1 MPSVIIT
8 GADRGLGL
16 CLCKEY
22 LRRGFT
28 VFAGKY
34 MEDFSLLEDLQTASP
49 NLHILRLDM
58 SSRESIFAAAKAV
71 GEIAG
76 TLDMLISNAALMGE
90 VKCSLYDPP
99 MDLEAPWRSF
109 SVNALGPLILTEA
122 MLPLMQKGMRRL
134 CYVSS
139 EVSSIGLMKH
149 RADSPFPYPMSKASM
164 NMAVRMLHNQLYPRG
179 YTFRLFHPG
188 WMKFRN
194 ADGTLAENGRYDPD
208 YIGEIAARYF
218 DKPLGDEH
226 RLVLV
231 DFHGY
236 EWTY

>member
-16 CLCKEY
+16 SLCKEY

-34 MEDFSLLEDLQTASP
+34 MEDFNLLEDLHAASP

-58 SSRESIFAAAKAV
+58 SSRESILAAARAV

-109 SVNALGPLILTEA
+109 NVNALGPLLLTEA
-122 MLPLMQKGMRRL
+122 MLPLMEKGMRRL

-139 EVSSIGLMKH
+139 EVSSIGLMKY
-149 RADSPFPYPMSKASM
+149 RSDSPFPYPMSKASM
-164 NMAVRMLHNQLYPRG
+164 NMAVRMLHNQLYPQG

-208 YIGEIAARYF
+208 FIGEIAAKYF

-226 RLVLV
+226 RLVMV